1 MKQVFSFVILFFL
14 ALALIINQ
22 MLPANAAK
30 KAAKKKGVAPEVI
43 TELND
48 STNELL
54 KKVHE
59 RELYTPED
67 NKKLITLKIQLD
79 EHLDNMPEV
88 AFAPIYYK
96 IGTIYQLRGEDK
108 QAILCYQTIIE
119 NFSDTIYGP
128 KSKER
133 LYELGAEINYPTSS
147 SEDDIFNEDEKI

>member
-1 MKQVFSFVILFFL
+1 
-14 ALALIINQ
+14 

-30 KAAKKKGVAPEVI
+30 KTAKKKGVAQEVI
-43 TELND
+43 TELNE
-48 STNELL
+48 STNQLL

-67 NKKLITLKIQLD
+67 SKKLISLKIQLD
-79 EHLDNMPEV
+79 EHLDNLPEV

-108 QAILCYQTIIE
+108 QAILCFQTVLE
-119 NFSDTIYGP
+119 NFADTIYGP

-133 LYELGAEINYPTSS
+133 LTELGAEINYPTDNAQD
-147 SEDDIFNEDEKI
+147 EDIFGDEEKI